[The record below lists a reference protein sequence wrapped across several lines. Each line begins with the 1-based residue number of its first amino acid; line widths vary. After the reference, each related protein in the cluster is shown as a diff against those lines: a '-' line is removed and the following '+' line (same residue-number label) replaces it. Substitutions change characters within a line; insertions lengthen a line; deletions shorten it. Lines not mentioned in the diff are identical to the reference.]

1 MRLPRI
7 IARISP
13 AGNRLCGCHCRTED
27 SARIIAPSFWQ
38 ERGSPTLTI
47 LVLLGLLN
55 LAVLAA
61 VLLRRLF
68 KHWYFL
74 AQDEQRLEAAAQ
86 VERALEQL
94 RQALPAP
101 PPPPQRL
108 AEEELLRRIP
118 TAPLEERERLRQL
131 FRQWGLLDERIMR
144 LRHASAGERAYSALV
159 LGRMQVHEALPDILR
174 LLADGNTEMRLA
186 ALRALELL
194 GDPEAVEAL
203 VKALP
208 AVKHTAWRLV
218 WAALISCARPQ
229 PERLLAHLSHPE
241 PRVRAVA
248 AAVLGE
254 VGSPALLEKLVAC
267 VGDAEPEV
275 RSKVAWALGRSGSLR
290 AVSVLV
296 QRTQDPVWF
305 VRVQAV
311 GALGSLGDREAH
323 EPLMVSARDANLWVR
338 QKAAAALY
346 LLWRDP
352 SYLID
357 LLREGT
363 PDRYALQALVS
374 ELEWRGVTWEAI
386 NQVNAS
392 LPSVREQSRELV
404 QRLVAVGAYTPVLYA
419 IEMHPDTELR
429 LALLD
434 LVAGALPAAGYLDLV
449 QMLASPYLD
458 AATRRAIEKLVG
470 FPVDSHDDM
479 A

>member
-1 MRLPRI
+1 
-7 IARISP
+7 
-13 AGNRLCGCHCRTED
+13 
-27 SARIIAPSFWQ
+27 
-38 ERGSPTLTI
+38 
-47 LVLLGLLN
+47 
-55 LAVLAA
+55 
-61 VLLRRLF
+61 
-68 KHWYFL
+68 
-74 AQDEQRLEAAAQ
+74 
-86 VERALEQL
+86 
-94 RQALPAP
+94 
-101 PPPPQRL
+101 
-108 AEEELLRRIP
+108 
-118 TAPLEERERLRQL
+118 
-131 FRQWGLLDERIMR
+131 
-144 LRHASAGERAYSALV
+144 
-159 LGRMQVHEALPDILR
+159 MQVHEALPDILR
-174 LLADGNTEMRLA
+174 LLADDNTEMRLA
-186 ALRALELL
+186 ALRAVELL

-275 RSKVAWALGRSGSLR
+275 RSKVAWALGRSGSSR

-323 EPLMVSARDANLWVR
+323 EPLMVSARDTNLWVR

-352 SYLID
+352 IYLID

-363 PDRYALQALVS
+363 PDRYAVQALVS

-386 NQVNAS
+386 NRVNAS

-429 LALLD
+429 LALVD

-458 AATRRAIEKLVG
+458 AGTRRAIEKLVG
-470 FPVDSHDDM
+470 FPVDSHNDT